1 LERRR
6 RGWGKDRE
14 KVVNGERKKE
24 GKSESWG
31 WRVMVKWE

>member
-14 KVVNGERKKE
+14 KVVNGERKKRRE
-24 GKSESWG
+24 RNSE
-31 WRVMVKWE
+31 R

>member
-14 KVVNGERKKE
+14 KVVNGERKKRRE
-24 GKSESWG
+24 RKSE
-31 WRVMVKWE
+31 R

>member
-14 KVVNGERKKE
+14 KVVNGKRKE
-24 GKSESWG
+24 EQGKSEKVG
-31 WRVMVKWE
+31 VG

>member
-14 KVVNGERKKE
+14 KVVNGERKRRRE
-24 GKSESWG
+24 EIVRGEVG
-31 WRVMVKWE
+31 G